1 MQVSRELCP
10 LHRPR
15 PALRGYHAAGRRE
28 DRLPMRRRL
37 TTIYPLSPRSEG
49 HLMIPEVPRV
59 LELTTGSCHSEKR
72 IPSVMGFTMTLLAEA

>member
-1 MQVSRELCP
+1 
-10 LHRPR
+10 
-15 PALRGYHAAGRRE
+15 
-28 DRLPMRRRL
+28 MRRRL

-59 LELTTGSCHSEKR
+59 LELTTGSCHTEKR